1 MTIISC
7 ILFFD
12 FCLLG
17 LVFVFFI
24 QLNAFMLHVLYLQ
37 QTKTEDN
44 QLNETKALQKAIRQ
58 ANKKIESA
66 KQS

>member
-1 MTIISC
+1 
-7 ILFFD
+7 
-12 FCLLG
+12 
-17 LVFVFFI
+17 
-24 QLNAFMLHVLYLQ
+24 MLHVLYLQ

-44 QLNETKALQKAIRQ
+44 QLNEAKALQKAIRQ